1 MASIKIIII
10 VKLISNNKKKE
21 DVTGNQVP
29 KKLINKREVPLRIGQ
44 VSLTV

>member
-10 VKLISNNKKKE
+10 VKLISNNKKK